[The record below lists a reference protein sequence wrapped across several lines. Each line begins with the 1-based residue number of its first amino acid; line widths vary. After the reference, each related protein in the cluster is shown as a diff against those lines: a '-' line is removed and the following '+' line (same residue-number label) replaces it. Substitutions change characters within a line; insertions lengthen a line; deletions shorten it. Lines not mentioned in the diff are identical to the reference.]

1 MTNKQFLTYRIPHSQ
16 SGVALV
22 ISLIMLA
29 IITILSV
36 SAMRSTNLDTKIAV
50 NQHLKEM
57 TFQAAENALTQ
68 VTGPVVTVS
77 LPNSL
82 GPDNAV
88 DNISY
93 YQSHGVTDQPNISA
107 DVNVE
112 MLEISRR
119 YKFSGFPLNVL
130 TIMYQADSRGIVA
143 GNNTQSINRMQV
155 ALIRN

>member
-16 SGVALV
+16 SGAALV

-29 IITILSV
+29 IITLLSV

-57 TFQAAENALTQ
+57 TFQAAENALAQ
-68 VTGPVVTVS
+68 LTGPVVTVN

-88 DNISY
+88 NNISY
-93 YQSHGVTDQPNISA
+93 YQSLGVTDQPNISA